1 MRFFLIGFMGSGK
14 SYWGKM
20 WGETFG
26 LDWHDLDT
34 EIEKISGKTIEA
46 IFREEGEL
54 AFRKKE
60 KQVLKQFFKRDQF
73 ILSCGGG
80 TPCFFDNLKQ
90 MNLHGVVI
98 YLKSSPSE
106 LADRLRHEKDARPL
120 LKGVSD
126 DRLEFFIAQKLE
138 ERSADYQKALYH
150 LSTKY
155 LTNENFER
163 IIRRHQSN

>member
-14 SYWGKM
+14 SYWGKL

-26 LDWHDLDT
+26 LEWFDLDK
-34 EIEKISGKTIEA
+34 EIEKASGKTVEA

-60 KQVLKQFFKRDQF
+60 KQVLKQFLKRDQF

-90 MNLHGVVI
+90 MDRRGVVI

-106 LADRLRHEKDARPL
+106 LADRLRSEKDTRPL

-126 DRLEFFIAQKLE
+126 DRLEFFIEQKLN
-138 ERSADYQKALYH
+138 ERSVDYQKALYH
-150 LSTKY
+150 LPTKF

-163 IIRRHQSN
+163 IIRRHQ